1 MSLDIRIRFGKR
13 LRTPRLKQGWTQVQ
27 TAERFGLDRSYF
39 SDVERGKQN
48 ISLLNLEII
57 AKGFGLSLAQLFSRL

>member
-1 MSLDIRIRFGKR
+1 MLVR
-13 LRTPRLKQGWTQVQ
+13 LRKLRLKRGWTRVQ
-27 TAERFGLDRSYF
+27 TAGRFDLDRSYF
-39 SDVERGKQN
+39 SDVERGKRN